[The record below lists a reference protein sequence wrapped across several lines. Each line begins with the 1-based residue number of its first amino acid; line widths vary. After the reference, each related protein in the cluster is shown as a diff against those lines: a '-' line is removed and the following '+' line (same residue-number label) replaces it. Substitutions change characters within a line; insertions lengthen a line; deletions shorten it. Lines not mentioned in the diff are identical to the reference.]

1 MNQITRDPRELE
13 AATIDMLQTM
23 FELIRA
29 TALHGEGDALVAQS
43 ADALALRI
51 ARAQPPFALTVF
63 SDAVL
68 RDRMPLYLE
77 LEAFRRVQQ
86 LAGAL
91 RRWNAQELVFEC
103 VPELDA
109 LIVFARAVIT
119 ATHVN
124 RAARRPN
131 VVGIALASVWRPHAA
146 HSPAAE
152 AALEVYAGVQ
162 LTRACA
168 AVEPLCAPAGAWPW
182 PEAQALCARLERL
195 TASNAS
201 AAARALE
208 LEKPP
213 WSVARQCIALPFY
226 VGAVLARMQVGV
238 HSQRAIVHAALALGC
253 HGIGEGLALPDA
265 ARAALA
271 RVLDRG
277 GRRSDPHQLRT
288 CALLAALADPQ
299 PSVRLEL
306 AGLLHAAYDVEL
318 QRTLAVAGVQ
328 QSRADLHAWLAASLG
343 TRVHAGWGRA
353 LLSVL
358 GLVPAGSHVIADG
371 RLGIV
376 LGPGRDGDPF
386 RPRVL
391 LGGVPAN
398 PTEPVQLHS
407 PLAMTPW
414 LK

>member
-1 MNQITRDPRELE
+1 
-13 AATIDMLQTM
+13 
-23 FELIRA
+23 
-29 TALHGEGDALVAQS
+29 
-43 ADALALRI
+43 
-51 ARAQPPFALTVF
+51 
-63 SDAVL
+63 
-68 RDRMPLYLE
+68 
-77 LEAFRRVQQ
+77 
-86 LAGAL
+86 
-91 RRWNAQELVFEC
+91 

-109 LIVFARAVIT
+109 LIAFAQAVIT

-124 RAARRPN
+124 RAAKRPN
-131 VVGIALASVWRPHAA
+131 VAGIALASVWRPGAA
-146 HSPAAE
+146 HSAAAE

-168 AVEPLCAPAGAWPW
+168 AAEPLCAQPGPWPW
-182 PEAQALCARLERL
+182 PAAQALCSRLERL
-195 TASNAS
+195 TATSAS

-213 WSVARQCIALPFY
+213 WPVARQCIALPFY
-226 VGAVLARMQVGV
+226 VGAVLARMQVATLA
-238 HSQRAIVHAALALGC
+238 QRAMVHAALALGC
-253 HGIGEGLALPDA
+253 HGLGAGLALGDA
-265 ARAALA
+265 AAAALA
-271 RVLDRG
+271 RGIDRNG
-277 GRRSDPHQLRT
+277 KRSDPHQLRT

-299 PSVRLEL
+299 RPARLEL
-306 AGLLHAAYDVEL
+306 AGLLQAAYDVEL

-343 TRVHAGWGRA
+343 THVHAGWGRA

-371 RLGIV
+371 RLGVV

-391 LGGVPAN
+391 LGGTPAN

>member
-1 MNQITRDPRELE
+1 MSRNGKEARELE
-13 AATIDMLQTM
+13 AATVDMLQSM

-29 TALHGEGDALVAQS
+29 TALHGADDALVRQS
-43 ADALALRI
+43 ADAVALRI
-51 ARAQPPFALTVF
+51 ARAKPPFALAVF

-68 RDRMPLYLE
+68 RDRAPLYLE

-103 VPELDA
+103 VPELPA
-109 LIVFARAVIT
+109 LIELAQAVIT

-124 RAARRPN
+124 RAARRPK
-131 VVGIALASVWRPHAA
+131 VAGIGLASVWRPRTA

-168 AVEPLCAPAGAWPW
+168 DAEPLCAQAGPWPW
-182 PEAQALCARLERL
+182 PQAQALCSRLERL
-195 TASNAS
+195 TATNAS

-213 WSVARQCIALPFY
+213 WPVARQCVALPFY
-226 VGAVLARMQVGV
+226 VGAVLARMRVGAL
-238 HSQRAIVHAALALGC
+238 SQRAIVHAALALGC
-253 HGIGEGLALPDA
+253 HGLGAGLSLQDA
-265 ARAALA
+265 ARVALE
-271 RVLDRG
+271 RVLVRG
-277 GRRSDPHQLRT
+277 GKHSDPHQLRT
-288 CALLAALADPQ
+288 CALLAALADPRRQ
-299 PSVRLEL
+299 VRLEL

-318 QRTLAVAGVQ
+318 QRTLGVAGVQ
-328 QSRADLHAWLAASLG
+328 QSRADLHAWLAAALG
-343 TRVHAGWGRA
+343 THVHAGWGRA

-391 LGGVPAN
+391 LGGAPAN

-414 LK
+414 VK